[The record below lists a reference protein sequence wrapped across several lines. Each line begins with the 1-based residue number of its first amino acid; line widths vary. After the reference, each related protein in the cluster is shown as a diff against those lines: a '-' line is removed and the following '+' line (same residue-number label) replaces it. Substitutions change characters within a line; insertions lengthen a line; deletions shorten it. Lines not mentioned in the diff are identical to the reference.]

1 MQTGG
6 QPEAQGSSRLSQGTG
21 FQVGDVSNP
30 RKVVGHNVCVC
41 VFRCLSVLYVCVLVY
56 WCVCV
61 CVNVLSLYHLMET
74 LPNERHC
81 WVDFFFWTRSKKSSQ
96 NAFKTSLVTNKNK
109 NSINLNGH
117 DAPGRPPKNKHVFTE
132 KKIFFLLLDVKL
144 CFFLRSK
151 NIFKSV
157 FFEVLTERR

>member
-41 VFRCLSVLYVCVLVY
+41 VCLDVCQCYMCV
-56 WCVCV
+56 CQCIGVCV

-132 KKIFFLLLDVKL
+132 KKDFFSAVDVKL
-144 CFFLRSK
+144 CFF
-151 NIFKSV
+151 FA
-157 FFEVLTERR
+157 FEKYF